1 MARQAAG
8 GADEARRPHD
18 ANLSLASLLLSP
30 HSRAPPPP
38 RRRAVNGMSGEG
50 RPTAQSRE
58 FEFDAVPGTIDAV
71 SAAWPPRDEDG
82 PRSLRGPSRRP
93 AACDDDVVAVV
104 EGAVVGGGRRSYR
117 PPGRSDHR
125 LVGGAPYRPP
135 CPVRYGTSTD
145 AWCPADDDVPATS
158 APRADDEAAGTFL
171 YVEGAIVPDDVVRLI
186 VDPSVVVIPPAAC
199 EGRKKLAEIRFPEGQ
214 LREIQYRAFANC
226 TALSGPLRIPS
237 SVKILHECAF
247 EYCTSLTEVVLQDG
261 LEEIRN
267 FAFRGC
273 TSLRQVRNWGTKTR
287 IMLREI
293 VAPTDDER
301 QNMGLVHPD
310 AMLHRN
316 HEYEIGSETTL
327 RPVFNSFAAKRG
339 ASLRSLRLTYKG
351 RTMFLSDFKNKTPK
365 QLGMSSQMT
374 SQDGI
379 DRVWREDEVIF
390 VVIEPEEANAGGGRD
405 DAAAVQRRKTQ
416 SAKAK
421 KKKSRAARNGS
432 KAKKGQIRQ
441 DKPTMSVEDYKRC
454 HSMILTRLHEEAE
467 PRLKDIRTKLNALD
481 LERQPPKS
489 KSMGGRK
496 CAKEE
501 PAYPDASPESG
512 VGGKAGRHHFVVQ
525 VGEVQNLY
533 KTTKPSSAHAPS
545 HQNQSGVPTLDLH
558 GCTREEAIARLNESL
573 EVWVDKAMTGY
584 DPFVITAV
592 IVCGGGSQVLS
603 ETVQEWI
610 RSTSQVRNAPKNHLI

>member
-1 MARQAAG
+1 
-8 GADEARRPHD
+8 
-18 ANLSLASLLLSP
+18 
-30 HSRAPPPP
+30 
-38 RRRAVNGMSGEG
+38 MSGEG
-50 RPTAQSRE
+50 RPTARWTTE
-58 FEFDAVPGTIDAV
+58 LINVVPGTIDAV
-71 SAAWPPRDEDG
+71 SAAWPPRDD
-82 PRSLRGPSRRP
+82 RP
-93 AACDDDVVAVV
+93 
-104 EGAVVGGGRRSYR
+104 VVGGAAVGGADGGASGL
-117 PPGRSDHR
+117 PPGRGDR
-125 LVGGAPYRPP
+125 RRRPPP
-135 CPVRYGTSTD
+135 CPVRYGASTD
-145 AWCPADDDVPATS
+145 AWCPADDGVPAAS
-158 APRADDEAAGTFL
+158 ARADDEAGTFV

-186 VDPSVVVIPPAAC
+186 VDPSVVVVPPAAC
-199 EGRKKLAEIRFPEGQ
+199 EGRTRLAEIRFPDGGQ
-214 LREIQYRAFANC
+214 LREIQHRAFANC

-237 SVKILHECAF
+237 SVKILHEGAF
-247 EYCTSLTEVVLQDG
+247 EYCTSLTEVMLQDG

-287 IMLREI
+287 ITLREI
-293 VAPTDDER
+293 VAPTDEER

-327 RPVFNSFAAKRG
+327 KPVFNSFAAKRG

-365 QLGMSSQMT
+365 QLGMSLQMT
-374 SQDGI
+374 SQD
-379 DRVWREDEVIF
+379 REDEVIF
-390 VVIEPEEANAGGGRD
+390 VVIEPEEENAGGGRD
-405 DAAAVQRRKTQ
+405 DAAAVQRQKTQ
-416 SAKAK
+416 STKAK

-432 KAKKGQIRQ
+432 KVKKGQVRQ
-441 DKPTMSVEDYKRC
+441 DKPAMSVEDYKKC

-489 KSMGGRK
+489 KSKGGRK
-496 CAKEE
+496 CTAKEE
-501 PAYPDASPESG
+501 PIDHDALPESG

-533 KTTKPSSAHAPS
+533 KTTKPSSAHASS
-545 HQNQSGVPTLDLH
+545 HQNQSSVPTLDLH

-573 EVWVDKAMTGY
+573 EVWVDIAMRGY

-603 ETVQEWI
+603 ETAQEWI
-610 RSTSQVRNAPKNHLI
+610 KSTSQVRNAPKNHFI